1 MKLEG
6 YLIFIWYVTFDI
18 NINQAYT
25 PTSDSAEVQG
35 IFYSQQNLAVSTC
48 KNYVKVVM
56 CSINANI
63 GTGSDLNIGFDGL
76 GVRNERGNPCT
87 EEKELTIRNTWFKHW
102 WRNM

>member
-6 YLIFIWYVTFDI
+6 NPFDI

-25 PTSDSAEVQG
+25 PTSDSSEVQG

-76 GVRNERGNPCT
+76 GVRNEVIPVQ
-87 EEKELTIRNTWFKHW
+87 KKRN
-102 WRNM
+102 